1 MILLKKQVIVL
12 GIVIVI
18 IVLVCYIQSFNSVNE
33 GIELTE
39 YIEEEEDVVEEA
51 AIEEVNEEISTYLID
66 VKGQVQFPGV
76 YEVTSDLRVHDVII
90 LAGGFLDTANTNT
103 INLAQKIQDEMVIYV
118 PHLEE
123 ETETSFESWSTAQN
137 KQKVSIN
144 QATESELLTLPG
156 IGPSKASAIIKYR
169 DEFGK
174 FNSIDELTNVSGIG
188 SKTLENLRDYIEL

>member
-1 MILLKKQVIVL
+1 MKKQVIL
-12 GIVIVI
+12 IGIVIVI
-18 IVLVCYIQSFNSVNE
+18 IIVACYIQPFNSVDQSV
-33 GIELTE
+33 ELTE
-39 YIEEEEDVVEEA
+39 YVEEDVEVA
-51 AIEEVNEEISTYLID
+51 EEVETEEVSEEISNYLID
-66 VKGQVQFPGV
+66 VKGQVKFPGV
-76 YEVTSDLRVHDVII
+76 YEVTSDLRVHDVIV
-90 LAGGFLDTANTNT
+90 LAGGFLDTADTDA
-103 INLAQKIQDEMVIYV
+103 INLAQKLQDEMVIYV

-123 ETETSFESWSTAQN
+123 ETETSIESWSTAQN
-137 KQKVSIN
+137 GQKVSIN